1 MITACMDDWSAHVN
15 VYMVYGCCVNADWRY
30 QDKKALL
37 VIRSDLTWKKL
48 GPCANRVI
56 TDIAV

>member
-1 MITACMDDWSAHVN
+1 MITALIDDWSAHVN
-15 VYMVYGCCVNADWRY
+15 VYGCCVNADRVIKT
-30 QDKKALL
+30 KKALL
-37 VIRSDLTWKKL
+37 VIRSNLTWKKL